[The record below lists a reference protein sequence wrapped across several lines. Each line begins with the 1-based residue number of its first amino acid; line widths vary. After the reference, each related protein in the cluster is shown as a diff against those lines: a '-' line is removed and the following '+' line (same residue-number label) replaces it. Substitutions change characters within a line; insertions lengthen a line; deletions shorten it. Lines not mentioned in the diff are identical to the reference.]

1 MRDLE
6 YEAFL
11 ERDRRET
18 NKLLAR
24 MRDTRERWATA
35 AAKPLTPEERLAL
48 FVEILM
54 EQINKLGTPL
64 PAPVA
69 RVGVTGVD
77 RLAQQLLSERG
88 VQTLNSATPD
98 QYTRAVRDV
107 LDQLQNGQ
115 LPPSRVRLA

>member
-1 MRDLE
+1 
-6 YEAFL
+6 
-11 ERDRRET
+11 
-18 NKLLAR
+18 
-24 MRDTRERWATA
+24 
-35 AAKPLTPEERLAL
+35 
-48 FVEILM
+48 
-54 EQINKLGTPL
+54 
-64 PAPVA
+64 
-69 RVGVTGVD
+69 VTGVD